1 MMGSSDPSNVTY
13 PSGTITIN
21 PATREITGSNPERQ
35 DFIIGPNRAEGFSGY
50 FVARFDAPFVA
61 FGTVQNGT
69 VRAGDSA
76 RDGTMLG
83 GYAVFPRDTHT
94 VDVRIGVSFISVEQA
109 RRNLDKEIPD
119 GTTLEQTA
127 RTTRAAWA
135 EKLDRVQ
142 IQGGSREQL
151 ETFYTA
157 LFHTLQVCVFRFAV
171 ALGASLNPR
180 SSIPMNKTRTA
191 STTRDTMT
199 RFMKASHI
207 LATRSGYIFPT
218 HRWLYLTLHTQDTF
232 RAVWGWQILFAPE
245 RIPGMVQSMLQDYK
259 EVLSLRIPIANID
272 AERCYR
278 EDGSPC
284 GRILSVSNVCIHLRS
299 HLSPGRRNEHHGRHP
314 RGLINCGSCPEGD
327 HWIRHRTGI

>member
-1 MMGSSDPSNVTY
+1 MPTYFIATSLTSSKASRVGHLRFTFSGTQAPYVFLEATRASVMGSSDPSNVTY
-13 PSGTITIN
+13 PSGTIAIN
-21 PATREITGSNPERQ
+21 PAAREITGSNPERQ

-50 FVARFDAPFVA
+50 FVARFDASFVA

-69 VRAGDSA
+69 VRAGDNA

-157 LFHTLQVCVFRFAV
+157 LFHTLQVCVLPFCCCSGFV
-171 ALGASLNPR
+171 KP
-180 SSIPMNKTRTA
+180 SIQYPYEQ
-191 STTRDTMT
+191 DEDGQYY
-199 RFMKASHI
+199 
-207 LATRSGYIFPT
+207 SGYDDKVHEGVSYTGYSIWVHIPYPSLVVFDVAYAGYLSCSLGLADPLRPRAYTWYGAKYVARLQGGTIFKDP
-218 HRWLYLTLHTQDTF
+218 
-232 RAVWGWQILFAPE
+232 
-245 RIPGMVQSMLQDYK
+245 
-259 EVLSLRIPIANID
+259 
-272 AERCYR
+272 YR
-278 EDGSPC
+278 Q
-284 GRILSVSNVCIHLRS
+284 H
-299 HLSPGRRNEHHGRHP
+299 
-314 RGLINCGSCPEGD
+314 
-327 HWIRHRTGI
+327 